1 MIASS
6 LMKTPSLETPVI
18 ETARLRL
25 RGVVPGDWPA
35 FRAYRLSPR
44 SALAGADEAVIW
56 TRFAAFAGHW
66 ALKGFGRF
74 IIEHRVTA
82 RPIGHVGPYFPDSQ
96 PEAEL
101 TWTLW
106 SAADEG
112 QGFAREAAVAAR
124 DFAFV
129 FLRWQT
135 AVSYIDRDNVRSR
148 HLADRIGARP
158 DPAAVSPYDS
168 ADVWRHDRGPL

>member
-1 MIASS
+1 MMQSA
-6 LMKTPSLETPVI
+6 LMNTPSLDTPVI

-35 FRAYRLSPR
+35 YLAYRLSPR
-44 SALAGADEAVIW
+44 STVTGTDEGLIW
-56 TRFAAFAGHW
+56 TQFAAFAGHW

-74 IIEHRVTA
+74 IIEQRATGL
-82 RPIGHVGPYFPDSQ
+82 PLGHVGPYHPASH
-96 PEAEL
+96 PEPEL

-106 SAADEG
+106 SAAHEG
-112 QGFAREAAVAAR
+112 QGFAREAAAAAR

-135 AVSYIDRDNVRSR
+135 AVSYIDTANTRSR
-148 HLADRIGARP
+148 HLADRLGARP
-158 DPAAVSPYDS
+158 DTAATSPYRNN
-168 ADVWRHDRGPL
+168 DVWRHQRRAA